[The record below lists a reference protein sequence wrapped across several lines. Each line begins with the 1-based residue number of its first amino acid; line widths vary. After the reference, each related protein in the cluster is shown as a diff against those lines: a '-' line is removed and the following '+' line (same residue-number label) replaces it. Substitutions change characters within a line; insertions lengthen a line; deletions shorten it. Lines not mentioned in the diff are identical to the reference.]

1 MTGFNL
7 SEWALRHRSF
17 TWYLI
22 LSLTLAGGLAYLR
35 LGREEDPAFTIK
47 TMVVQTNWPGATI
60 EDTMKLVTDPIE
72 KKLEEIPYLDYV
84 KSYTKP
90 GISVV
95 YVNLKDYTPASAV
108 SDLWYQVRKKIA
120 DMKAT
125 LPQGIQGPAFNDEFG
140 DTFGTVYAFTADG
153 FSYRELKDYAEFAR
167 AELMRVPD
175 VGKIQFVGIQNE
187 KIYLDFSTR
196 QLAAMGIDRGQVI
209 ADLQAQNAVSPAGV
223 VQSGDEKVTVRV
235 SGAFTSED
243 SLRAISLR
251 ANDRF
256 YRLTDIAEVRR
267 GYADPPTAIFRHNGE
282 PAIGLI
288 ISMAA
293 GGNVLAFGEG
303 IHERMRQVE
312 ANLPVGIGV
321 HLVANQSVV
330 VEDSVAGF
338 IKALEEAVIIVLAV
352 SFVSLGLRAG
362 LVVATSI
369 PLVLAMTF
377 IGMEFF
383 DIALQRISLGAL
395 IIALGLL
402 VDDAM
407 ITVEMMITKLE
418 EGFSLDKAAT
428 FAYTSTAFPMLTG
441 TLVTVA
447 GFIPI
452 GFAQGGAAEYCF
464 TLFAVVAM
472 ALLFSWIVAV
482 LFAPLIGVYVLR
494 PPRGGG
500 HGHGAAHE
508 PGRLMR
514 MFRGSLRMAM
524 RARYLVIGL
533 TLAIFALSV
542 FGLRFVQQQ
551 FFPASDRPELL
562 VNLTLPQT
570 ASIKATRDTA
580 DRLEK
585 VLAADPDIDHW
596 SFYIGQGAIRFYLPL
611 DVQLTND
618 YFAQA
623 VVVTKGYKVR
633 EAVRARLEQVLNEG
647 FSDLNTRVS
656 PLEMGPPVGWPLQ
669 YRVSGPDVGEVRAL
683 ANRVAD
689 TIGGN
694 PYTRLIN
701 YDWNEPSKVV
711 RVEVDQDKARL
722 LGITSKTLEQALN
735 ATVSGLAFT
744 QLRDDIYLIDV
755 VAQASHAER
764 SSTETLRNLQI
775 AIPGGRTVPLRD
787 IATLRYELEQPVVWR
802 RARQPTITVQADLVP
817 PLQAATVVQQLAPA
831 MEEMR
836 RSLPPGYSIEVGGT
850 VENSAKGMTSITAV
864 FPIMVFV
871 MLTVLMIQLQ
881 GFSKLFLVISVA
893 PLGLIGVVAAL
904 LPTGTPLGFVAI
916 LGVVALI
923 GMIVRNSVIMIAQI
937 DEHLAMGEHP
947 WDAVINAT
955 MHRVRPILLTAA
967 AASLGMIPIAP
978 EVFWGPMAY
987 AIIGGLIVATLL
999 TLLFLPA
1006 LYVAWFRIQ
1015 EPVPETAETVRSRP
1029 EGASRPDDR
1038 APRSGATGGGVPSG
1052 V

>member
-1 MTGFNL
+1 MKGFNL
-7 SEWALRHRSF
+7 SEWALQHRSF
-17 TWYLI
+17 VWYLI
-22 LSLTLAGGLAYLR
+22 FALTLAGGLAYVD
-35 LGREEDPAFTIK
+35 LGREEDPTFAIK

-60 EDTMKLVTDPIE
+60 DDTMNLVTDPIE
-72 KKLEEIPYLDYV
+72 KKLEEVPYLDYV

-90 GISVV
+90 GVSVV
-95 YVNLKDYTPASAV
+95 YVNLKDYTPAAAIP
-108 SDLWYQVRKKIA
+108 DLWYQVRKKIA
-120 DMKAT
+120 DMARS
-125 LPQGIQGPAFNDEFG
+125 LPQGVVGPAFNDEFG

-153 FSYRELKDYAEFAR
+153 FSYRELKDFAEIAR

-187 KIYLDFSTR
+187 KVYLDFSTR
-196 QLAAMGIDRGQVI
+196 KLAAMGIDREQVI
-209 ADLQAQNAVSPAGV
+209 AELQAQNAVAPAGV
-223 VQSGDEKVTVRV
+223 VQAGDEKVTIRV

-243 SLRAISLR
+243 SLKAISLR

-256 YRLTDIAEVRR
+256 YRLADLADVRR
-267 GYADPPTAIFRHNGE
+267 GYADPPSPLFRFNGQ

-288 ISMAA
+288 VSMAG
-293 GGNVLAFGEG
+293 GGNMLEFGEG
-303 IHERMRQVE
+303 LRERMRRVE

-330 VEDSVAGF
+330 VEESVAGF
-338 IKALEEAVIIVLAV
+338 MKALEEAVVIVLAV

-377 IGMEFF
+377 IGMQFY

-418 EGFSLDKAAT
+418 EGFSLEKAAT

-441 TLVTVA
+441 TLITVA

-452 GFAQGGAAEYCF
+452 GFARGGAAEYCF
-464 TLFAVVAM
+464 SLFAVIAM

-482 LFAPLIGVYVLR
+482 LFAPLIGVNVLKAK
-494 PPRGGG
+494 PGKEP
-500 HGHGAAHE
+500 HGHE

-514 MFRGSLRMAM
+514 LFRGTLRAAM
-524 RARYLVIGL
+524 RARWLVIVT
-533 TLAIFALSV
+533 TLALFAASV

-570 ASIKATRDTA
+570 ASIKATEA
-580 DRLEK
+580 AVNRLET
-585 VLAADPDIDHW
+585 VLANDPEVEHW

-611 DVQLTND
+611 DVQLAND

-623 VVVTKGYKVR
+623 VVVTRSYAAR
-633 EAVRARLEQVLNEG
+633 DQVRARLEKVLNED
-647 FSDLNTRVS
+647 FSDLSARVS
-656 PLEMGPPVGWPLQ
+656 PLEMGPPVGWPIQ
-669 YRVSGPDVGEVRAL
+669 YRVSGPDVGVVRQTAFRL
-683 ANRVAD
+683 ADV
-689 TIGGN
+689 IGTN
-694 PYTRLIN
+694 PYTLLIN
-701 YDWNEPSKVV
+701 YDWNEPSKTV
-711 RVEVDQDKARL
+711 RVDVDQDKARL
-722 LGITSKTLEQALN
+722 LGISSKSLTEALN
-735 ATVSGLAFT
+735 ATVTGTAFT
-744 QLRDDIYLIDV
+744 QVRDGIYLIDV
-755 VAQASHAER
+755 VAQATSAER
-764 SSTETLRNLQI
+764 SSIETLRNLQV
-775 AIPGGRTVPLRD
+775 AIPDGRTVPLREV
-787 IATLRYELEQPVVWR
+787 ATLRYDLEQPVVWR
-802 RARQPTITVQADLVP
+802 RARLPTITVQADLVP

-831 MEEMR
+831 VEELR
-836 RSLPPGYSIEVGGT
+836 RSLPPGYGIEIGGT
-850 VENSAKGMTSITAV
+850 VENSAKGMTSIVAV

-871 MLTVLMIQLQ
+871 MLTVLMVQLQ
-881 GFSKLFLVISVA
+881 SFQKLFLVVSVA

-923 GMIVRNSVIMIAQI
+923 GMIVRNSVILIAQI
-937 DEHLAMGEHP
+937 DEHLAAGEHP

-967 AASLGMIPIAP
+967 AASLGMIPIAS

-987 AIIGGLIVATLL
+987 AIIGGLIVATVL
-999 TLLFLPA
+999 TLVFLPA
-1006 LYVAWFRIQ
+1006 LYVVWFRIE
-1015 EPVPETAETVRSRP
+1015 EPAGSAARSRP
-1029 EGASRPDDR
+1029 EGGARQHGP
-1038 APRSGATGGGVPSG
+1038 APSTGATSGA
-1052 V
+1052 

>member
-17 TWYLI
+17 VWYLI
-22 LSLTLAGGLAYLR
+22 ISLTLAGGMAYMR

-47 TMVVQTNWPGATI
+47 TMVVQANWPGATI

-95 YVNLKDYTPASAV
+95 YVNLKDYTPAEAV
-108 SDLWYQVRKKIA
+108 PDLWYQVRKKIA
-120 DMKAT
+120 DMKST
-125 LPQGIQGPAFNDEFG
+125 LPQGVQGPAFNDEFG
-140 DTFGTVYAFTADG
+140 DTFGTVFAFTADG
-153 FSYRELKDYAEFAR
+153 FSYRELKDYAETAR
-167 AELMRVPD
+167 ADLMRVPD
-175 VGKIQFVGIQNE
+175 VGKIQFVGVQNE
-187 KIYLDFSTR
+187 RIYLDFSTR
-196 QLAAMGIDRGQVI
+196 KLAAMGIDREDVI
-209 ADLQAQNAVSPAGV
+209 AELQAQNAVAPAGV
-223 VQSGDEKVTVRV
+223 VQAGDEKISVRV

-251 ANDRF
+251 ANDKF
-256 YRLTDIAEVRR
+256 YRLADLADIRR
-267 GYADPPTAIFRHNGE
+267 GYADPPSPLFRYNGE
-282 PAIGLI
+282 PAIGMI

-293 GGNVLAFGEG
+293 GGNVLTFGEG
-303 IHERMRQVE
+303 IRERMRQVE

-330 VEDSVAGF
+330 VEESVAGF
-338 IKALEEAVIIVLAV
+338 TKALKEAVVIVLVV
-352 SFVSLGLRAG
+352 SFISLGLRAG

-369 PLVLAMTF
+369 PLVLGMTF
-377 IGMEFF
+377 IGMEFY
-383 DIALQRISLGAL
+383 DITLQRISLGAL

-441 TLVTVA
+441 TLITVA

-482 LFAPLIGVYVLR
+482 LFAPLIGVNVL
-494 PPRGGG
+494 PKTMKAK
-500 HGHGAAHE
+500 HGSE

-514 MFRGSLRMAM
+514 MFRGSLRLAM
-524 RARYLVIGL
+524 RARYLVIVA
-533 TLAIFALSV
+533 TLLLFGLSV

-570 ASIKATRDTA
+570 ASIRATEEVV
-580 DRLEK
+580 DRFEK
-585 VLAADPDIDHW
+585 VLAADPDVERW
-596 SFYIGQGAIRFYLPL
+596 SFYVGQGAVRFYLPL
-611 DVQLTND
+611 DVQLAND

-633 EAVRARLEQVLNEG
+633 EAVRARLEKVLNEN

-656 PLEMGPPVGWPLQ
+656 PLEMGPPVGWPIQ
-669 YRVSGPDVGEVRAL
+669 YRVSGPDVGEVRAI
-683 ANRVAD
+683 AARMAD
-689 TIGGN
+689 TIGTN
-694 PYTRLIN
+694 PYTLLVN

-711 RVEVDQDKARL
+711 RVDVDQDKARL
-722 LGITSKTLEQALN
+722 LGISSKSLNQALN
-735 ATVSGLAFT
+735 ATVSGAAFT
-744 QLRDDIYLIDV
+744 QVRDDIYLIDV
-755 VAQASHAER
+755 VAQATNAER
-764 SSTETLRNLQI
+764 SSIETLRNLQI
-775 AIPGGRTVPLRD
+775 AIPDGRTVPLGEV
-787 IATLRYELEQPVVWR
+787 ATMRYDLEQPVVWR
-802 RARQPTITVQADLVP
+802 RTRLPTITVQADLVP

-831 MEEMR
+831 VDDLR
-836 RSLPPGYSIEVGGT
+836 RSLPPGYTIEAGGT
-850 VENSAKGMTSITAV
+850 VENSAKGMASITAV
-864 FPIMVFV
+864 FPIMIFV
-871 MLTVLMIQLQ
+871 MLTILMVQLQ
-881 GFSKLFLVISVA
+881 SFQKLFLVISVA

-937 DEHLAMGEHP
+937 DEHLEAGEHP

-1006 LYVAWFRIQ
+1006 LYVAWFRIR
-1015 EPVPETAETVRSRP
+1015 EPAAE
-1029 EGASRPDDR
+1029 ER
-1038 APRSGATGGGVPSG
+1038 AKPRYDEAAHPPGPAPTKGVTSG

>member
-17 TWYLI
+17 VWYLI
-22 LSLTLAGGLAYLR
+22 ISLTLAGGMAYVR

-47 TMVVQTNWPGATI
+47 TMVVQANWPGATI

-90 GISVV
+90 GVSVV
-95 YVNLKDYTPASAV
+95 YVNLKDYTPAEAV
-108 SDLWYQVRKKIA
+108 PDLWYQTRKKIA

-125 LPQGIQGPAFNDEFG
+125 LPQGVQGPAFNDEFG

-153 FSYRELKDYAEFAR
+153 FSYRELKDYAETAR

-175 VGKIQFVGIQNE
+175 VGKIQLVGVQNE

-196 QLAAMGIDRGQVI
+196 KLAAMGIDREQVI
-209 ADLQAQNAVSPAGV
+209 AELQAQNAVAPAGV
-223 VQSGDEKVTVRV
+223 VQAGDEKVSVRV

-251 ANDRF
+251 ADGKF
-256 YRLTDIAEVRR
+256 YRLADLADIRR
-267 GYADPPTAIFRHNGE
+267 GYADPPSPLFRYNGE
-282 PAIGLI
+282 PAIGMI

-293 GGNVLAFGEG
+293 GGNVLKFGEG

-312 ANLPVGIGV
+312 ANLPLGIGV

-330 VEDSVAGF
+330 VEESVAGF
-338 IKALEEAVIIVLAV
+338 TKALKEAVVIVLVV

-369 PLVLAMTF
+369 PLVLGMTF
-377 IGMEFF
+377 IGMEFYG
-383 DIALQRISLGAL
+383 ITLQRISLGAL

-441 TLVTVA
+441 TLITVA

-482 LFAPLIGVYVLR
+482 LFAPLIGVNVL
-494 PPRGGG
+494 PKTMKSKHGG
-500 HGHGAAHE
+500 E

-514 MFRGSLRMAM
+514 TFRGILRFSM
-524 RARYLVIGL
+524 RARYLVILG
-533 TLAIFALSV
+533 TLLLFGLSV

-570 ASIKATRDTA
+570 ASIKATEEVV
-580 DRLEK
+580 DRFEK
-585 VLAADPDIDHW
+585 VLAADPDVAHW
-596 SFYIGQGAIRFYLPL
+596 SFYVGQGAVRFYLPL
-611 DVQLTND
+611 DVQLAND

-633 EAVRARLEQVLNEG
+633 EAVRARLEKVLNED

-656 PLEMGPPVGWPLQ
+656 PLEMGPPVGWPIQ
-669 YRVSGPDVGEVRAL
+669 YRVSGPDVDEVRSIA
-683 ANRVAD
+683 ARMAD
-689 TIGGN
+689 TIGTN
-694 PYTRLIN
+694 PYTLLVN

-711 RVEVDQDKARL
+711 RVDVDQDKARL
-722 LGITSKTLEQALN
+722 LGISSKSLNQALN
-735 ATVSGLAFT
+735 ATVSGAAFT

-755 VAQASHAER
+755 VAQATNAER
-764 SSTETLRNLQI
+764 SSIETLRNLQI
-775 AIPGGRTVPLRD
+775 AIPDGRTVPLGEV
-787 IATLRYELEQPVVWR
+787 AALRYDLEQPVVWR
-802 RARQPTITVQADLVP
+802 RSRLPTITVQADLVP

-831 MEEMR
+831 VDGLR
-836 RSLPPGYSIEVGGT
+836 RSLPPGYTIEAGGT
-850 VENSAKGMTSITAV
+850 VENSAKGMASITAV

-871 MLTVLMIQLQ
+871 MLTILMIQLQ
-881 GFSKLFLVISVA
+881 SFQKLFLVISVA

-937 DEHLAMGEHP
+937 DEHLEAGEHP

-987 AIIGGLIVATLL
+987 AIIGGLIVATML
-999 TLLFLPA
+999 TLIFLPA
-1006 LYVAWFRIQ
+1006 LYVAWFRIK
-1015 EPVPETAETVRSRP
+1015 EPAAEERATPRRDTAAHPPGPPPTT
-1029 EGASRPDDR
+1029 
-1038 APRSGATGGGVPSG
+1038 APTKGPTTGVTSGA
-1052 V
+1052 

>member
-17 TWYLI
+17 VWYLI
-22 LSLTLAGGLAYLR
+22 ISLTLAGGMAYMR

-47 TMVVQTNWPGATI
+47 TMVVQANWPGATI

-95 YVNLKDYTPASAV
+95 YVNLKDYTPAEAV
-108 SDLWYQVRKKIA
+108 PDLWYQVRKKIA
-120 DMKAT
+120 DMKST
-125 LPQGIQGPAFNDEFG
+125 LPQGVQGPAFNDEFG
-140 DTFGTVYAFTADG
+140 DTFGTVFAFTADG
-153 FSYRELKDYAEFAR
+153 FSYRELKDYAETAR
-167 AELMRVPD
+167 ADLMRVPD
-175 VGKIQFVGIQNE
+175 VGKIQFVGVQNE
-187 KIYLDFSTR
+187 RIYLDFSTR
-196 QLAAMGIDRGQVI
+196 KLAAMGIDREQVI
-209 ADLQAQNAVSPAGV
+209 AELQAQNAVAPAGV
-223 VQSGDEKVTVRV
+223 VQAGDEKISVRV

-251 ANDRF
+251 ANDKF
-256 YRLTDIAEVRR
+256 YRLADLADIRR
-267 GYADPPTAIFRHNGE
+267 GYADPPSPLFRYNGQ
-282 PAIGLI
+282 PAIGMI

-293 GGNVLAFGEG
+293 GGNVLTFGEG
-303 IHERMRQVE
+303 IRERMRQVE

-330 VEDSVAGF
+330 VEESVAGF
-338 IKALEEAVIIVLAV
+338 TKALKEAVVIVLVV
-352 SFVSLGLRAG
+352 SFISLGLRAG

-369 PLVLAMTF
+369 PLVLGMTF
-377 IGMEFF
+377 IGMEFYG
-383 DIALQRISLGAL
+383 ITLQRISLGAL

-441 TLVTVA
+441 TLITVA

-482 LFAPLIGVYVLR
+482 LFAPLIGVNVL
-494 PPRGGG
+494 PKTMKAK
-500 HGHGAAHE
+500 HGSE

-514 MFRGSLRMAM
+514 MFRGSLRLAM
-524 RARYLVIGL
+524 RARYVVIVA
-533 TLAIFALSV
+533 TLLLFGLSV

-570 ASIKATRDTA
+570 ASIRSTEEVV
-580 DRLEK
+580 DRFEK
-585 VLAADPDIDHW
+585 VLAADPDVDRW
-596 SFYIGQGAIRFYLPL
+596 SFYVGQGAVRFYLPL
-611 DVQLTND
+611 DVQLAND

-633 EAVRARLEQVLNEG
+633 EAVRARLEKVLNEN

-656 PLEMGPPVGWPLQ
+656 PLEMGPPVGWPIQ
-669 YRVSGPDVGEVRAL
+669 YRVSGPDVGEVRAI
-683 ANRVAD
+683 AARMAD
-689 TIGGN
+689 TIGTN
-694 PYTRLIN
+694 PYTLLIN

-711 RVEVDQDKARL
+711 RVDVDQDKARL
-722 LGITSKTLEQALN
+722 LGISSKSLNQALN
-735 ATVSGLAFT
+735 ATVSGAAFT
-744 QLRDDIYLIDV
+744 QVRDDIYLIDV
-755 VAQASHAER
+755 VAQATNAER
-764 SSTETLRNLQI
+764 SSIETLRNLQI
-775 AIPGGRTVPLRD
+775 AIPDGRTVPLGEV
-787 IATLRYELEQPVVWR
+787 ATMRYDLEQPVVWR
-802 RARQPTITVQADLVP
+802 RTRLPTITVQADLVP

-831 MEEMR
+831 VDELR
-836 RSLPPGYSIEVGGT
+836 RSLPPGYTVEAGGT
-850 VENSAKGMTSITAV
+850 VENSAKGMASITAV
-864 FPIMVFV
+864 FPIMIFV
-871 MLTVLMIQLQ
+871 MLTILMIQLQ
-881 GFSKLFLVISVA
+881 SFQKLFLVISVA

-937 DEHLAMGEHP
+937 DEHLEAGEHP

-1006 LYVAWFRIQ
+1006 LYVAWFRIR
-1015 EPVPETAETVRSRP
+1015 EPAAE
-1029 EGASRPDDR
+1029 ER
-1038 APRSGATGGGVPSG
+1038 AKPRYDEAMHPPGPAPTKGVTSG

>member
-17 TWYLI
+17 VWYLI
-22 LSLTLAGGLAYLR
+22 LSLTLAGGLAYVR

-60 EDTMKLVTDPIE
+60 EDTMNLVTDPVE

-90 GISVV
+90 GVSVV
-95 YVNLKDYTPASAV
+95 YVNLKDYTPAEAV
-108 SDLWYQVRKKIA
+108 PDLWYQVRKKIA
-120 DMKAT
+120 DMKHL
-125 LPQGIQGPAFNDEFG
+125 LPQGVQGPAFNDEFG

-153 FSYRELKDYAEFAR
+153 FSYRELKDFAETAR

-175 VGKIQFVGIQNE
+175 VGKVQFVGIQDE

-196 QLAAMGIDRGQVI
+196 QLAAMGIDREQVV
-209 ADLQAQNAVSPAGV
+209 ADLQAQNAVAPAGV
-223 VQSGDEKVTVRV
+223 VQAGDEKVSVRV
-235 SGAFTSED
+235 SGAFASED

-251 ANDRF
+251 ADGRF
-256 YRLTDIAEVRR
+256 YRLADVAQVRR
-267 GYADPPTAIFRHNGE
+267 GYADPPSPIFRYNGE
-282 PAIGLI
+282 PAIGMI

-312 ANLPVGIGV
+312 AELPVGIGV
-321 HLVANQSVV
+321 HLVADQAVV
-330 VEDSVAGF
+330 VEESVAGF
-338 IKALEEAVIIVLAV
+338 TKALKEAVIIVLAV

-377 IGMEFF
+377 IGMEFYG
-383 DIALQRISLGAL
+383 ITLQRISLGAL

-441 TLVTVA
+441 TLITVA

-482 LFAPLIGVYVLR
+482 LFAPLIGVNVLR
-494 PPRGGG
+494 PNPKAQ
-500 HGHGAAHE
+500 HGHG

-514 MFRGSLRMAM
+514 AFRGALRLAM
-524 RARYLVIGL
+524 RARYLVIAL
-533 TLAIFALSV
+533 TLGLFALSV
-542 FGLRFVQQQ
+542 FGMRYVQQQ

-570 ASIKATRDTA
+570 ASIKATRDVV
-580 DRLEK
+580 DRFEA
-585 VLAADPDIDHW
+585 VLAADPDVERW

-623 VVVTKGYKVR
+623 VVVTKGLKVR
-633 EAVRARLEQVLNEG
+633 DGVRERLERVLNEQ

-656 PLEMGPPVGWPLQ
+656 PLEMGPPVGWPIQ
-669 YRVSGPDVGEVRAL
+669 YRVSGPDVGEVRAI
-683 ANRVAD
+683 ANRMAD
-689 TIGGN
+689 TIGTN
-694 PYTRLIN
+694 PYTLLVN

-711 RVEVDQDKARL
+711 RVDVDQDKARL
-722 LGITSKTLEQALN
+722 LGISSKSLNQALN
-735 ATVSGLAFT
+735 ATVSGAAFT
-744 QLRDDIYLIDV
+744 QVRDGIYLIDV
-755 VAQASHAER
+755 VAQAANAER
-764 SSTETLRNLQI
+764 SSIETLRNLQI
-775 AIPGGRTVPLRD
+775 AIPEGRTVPLREV
-787 IATLRYELEQPVVWR
+787 ATLHYALEQPVIWR
-802 RARQPTITVQADLVP
+802 RSRLPTITVQADLVP
-817 PLQAATVVQQLAPA
+817 PLQAATVVQQLEPA
-831 MEEMR
+831 VDQLR
-836 RSLPPGYSIEVGGT
+836 RSLPPGYTVEVGGT
-850 VENSAKGMTSITAV
+850 VENSAKGMASITAV

-881 GFSKLFLVISVA
+881 SFQKLFLVISVA

-987 AIIGGLIVATLL
+987 AIIGGLIVATAL

-1006 LYVAWFRIQ
+1006 LYVAWFRIR
-1015 EPVPETAETVRSRP
+1015 EPVPEAADAARP
-1029 EGASRPDDR
+1029 PRHGE
-1038 APRSGATGGGVPSG
+1038 APRPPEPTPGKGVTSG

>member
-17 TWYLI
+17 VWYLI
-22 LSLTLAGGLAYLR
+22 ISLTLAGGMAYMR

-47 TMVVQTNWPGATI
+47 TMVVQANWPGATI

-95 YVNLKDYTPASAV
+95 YVNLKDYTPAEAV
-108 SDLWYQVRKKIA
+108 PDLWYQVRKKIA

-125 LPQGIQGPAFNDEFG
+125 LPQGVQGPAFNDEFG
-140 DTFGTVYAFTADG
+140 DTFGTVFAFTADG
-153 FSYRELKDYAEFAR
+153 FSYRELKDYAETAR
-167 AELMRVPD
+167 ADLMRVPD
-175 VGKIQFVGIQNE
+175 VGKIQFVGVQNE
-187 KIYLDFSTR
+187 RIYLDFSTR
-196 QLAAMGIDRGQVI
+196 KLAAMGIDREQVI
-209 ADLQAQNAVSPAGV
+209 AELQAQNAVAPAGV
-223 VQSGDEKVTVRV
+223 VQAGDEKISVRV

-251 ANDRF
+251 ANDKF
-256 YRLTDIAEVRR
+256 YRLADLADIRR
-267 GYADPPTAIFRHNGE
+267 GYADPPSPLFRYNGQ
-282 PAIGLI
+282 PAIGMI

-293 GGNVLAFGEG
+293 GGNVLTFGEG
-303 IHERMRQVE
+303 IRERMRQVE

-330 VEDSVAGF
+330 VEESVAGF
-338 IKALEEAVIIVLAV
+338 TKALKEAVVIVLVV
-352 SFVSLGLRAG
+352 SFISLGLRAG

-369 PLVLAMTF
+369 PLVLGMTF

-383 DIALQRISLGAL
+383 DITLQRISLGAL

-441 TLVTVA
+441 TLITVA

-482 LFAPLIGVYVLR
+482 LFAPLIGVNVL
-494 PPRGGG
+494 PKTMKSKHGG
-500 HGHGAAHE
+500 E

-514 MFRGSLRMAM
+514 MFRGSLRLAM
-524 RARYLVIGL
+524 RARYLVIVA
-533 TLAIFALSV
+533 TLLLFGLSV

-570 ASIKATRDTA
+570 ASIRATEEVV
-580 DRLEK
+580 DRFEK
-585 VLAADPDIDHW
+585 VLAADPDVERW
-596 SFYIGQGAIRFYLPL
+596 SFYVGQGAVRFYLPL
-611 DVQLTND
+611 DVQLAND

-633 EAVRARLEQVLNEG
+633 EDVRARLEKVLNEN

-656 PLEMGPPVGWPLQ
+656 PLEMGPPVGWPIQ
-669 YRVSGPDVGEVRAL
+669 YRVSGPDVGEVRAI
-683 ANRVAD
+683 AARMAD
-689 TIGGN
+689 TIGTN
-694 PYTRLIN
+694 PYTLLVN

-711 RVEVDQDKARL
+711 RVDVDQDKARL
-722 LGITSKTLEQALN
+722 LGISSKSLNQALN
-735 ATVSGLAFT
+735 ATVSGAAFT
-744 QLRDDIYLIDV
+744 QVRDDIYLIDV
-755 VAQASHAER
+755 VAQATNAER
-764 SSTETLRNLQI
+764 SSIETLRNLQI
-775 AIPGGRTVPLRD
+775 AIPDGRTVPLGEV
-787 IATLRYELEQPVVWR
+787 ATMRYDLEQPVVWR
-802 RARQPTITVQADLVP
+802 RTRLPTITVQADLVP

-831 MEEMR
+831 VDELR
-836 RSLPPGYSIEVGGT
+836 RSLPPGYTIEAGGT
-850 VENSAKGMTSITAV
+850 VENSAKGMASITAV
-864 FPIMVFV
+864 FPIMIFV
-871 MLTVLMIQLQ
+871 MLTILMIQLQ
-881 GFSKLFLVISVA
+881 SFQKLFLVISVA

-937 DEHLAMGEHP
+937 DEHLEAGEHP

-1006 LYVAWFRIQ
+1006 LYVAWFRIR
-1015 EPVPETAETVRSRP
+1015 EPAAE
-1029 EGASRPDDR
+1029 ER
-1038 APRSGATGGGVPSG
+1038 AKPRYDEAMHPPGPAPTKGVTSG

>member
-17 TWYLI
+17 VWYLI
-22 LSLTLAGGLAYLR
+22 ISLTVAGGMAYMR

-47 TMVVQTNWPGATI
+47 TMVVQANWPGATI

-95 YVNLKDYTPASAV
+95 YVNLKDYTPAEAV
-108 SDLWYQVRKKIA
+108 PDLWYQVRKKIA
-120 DMKAT
+120 DMKPT
-125 LPQGIQGPAFNDEFG
+125 LPQGVQGPAFNDEFG
-140 DTFGTVYAFTADG
+140 DTFGTVFAFTADG
-153 FSYRELKDYAEFAR
+153 FSYRELKDYAETAR
-167 AELMRVPD
+167 ADLMRVPD
-175 VGKIQFVGIQNE
+175 VGKIQFVGVQNE
-187 KIYLDFSTR
+187 RIYLDFSTR
-196 QLAAMGIDRGQVI
+196 KLAAMGIDREEVI
-209 ADLQAQNAVSPAGV
+209 AELQAQNAVAPAGV
-223 VQSGDEKVTVRV
+223 VQAGDEKISVRV

-251 ANDRF
+251 ANDKF
-256 YRLTDIAEVRR
+256 YRLADLADIRR
-267 GYADPPTAIFRHNGE
+267 GYADPPSPLFRYNGE
-282 PAIGLI
+282 PSIGMI

-293 GGNVLAFGEG
+293 GGNVLTFGEG
-303 IHERMRQVE
+303 IRERMRQVE

-330 VEDSVAGF
+330 VEESVAGF
-338 IKALEEAVIIVLAV
+338 TKALKEAVVIVLVV
-352 SFVSLGLRAG
+352 SFISLGLRAG

-369 PLVLAMTF
+369 PLVLGMTF

-383 DIALQRISLGAL
+383 DITLQRISLGAL

-441 TLVTVA
+441 TLITVA

-482 LFAPLIGVYVLR
+482 LFAPLIGVNVL
-494 PPRGGG
+494 PKTMKSK
-500 HGHGAAHE
+500 HGSE

-514 MFRGSLRMAM
+514 MFRGSLRLAM
-524 RARYLVIGL
+524 RARYVVIVA
-533 TLAIFALSV
+533 TLLLFGLSV

-570 ASIKATRDTA
+570 ASIRSTEEVV
-580 DRLEK
+580 DRFEK
-585 VLAADPDIDHW
+585 VLAADPDVERW
-596 SFYIGQGAIRFYLPL
+596 SFYIGQGAVRFYLPL
-611 DVQLTND
+611 DVQLAND

-633 EAVRARLEQVLNEG
+633 EAVRARLEKVLNED

-656 PLEMGPPVGWPLQ
+656 PLEMGPPVGWPIQ
-669 YRVSGPDVGEVRAL
+669 YRVSGPDVGEVRAI
-683 ANRVAD
+683 AARMAD
-689 TIGGN
+689 TIGTN
-694 PYTRLIN
+694 PYTLLVN

-711 RVEVDQDKARL
+711 RVDVDQDKARL
-722 LGITSKTLEQALN
+722 LGISSKSLNQALN
-735 ATVSGLAFT
+735 ATVSGAAFT
-744 QLRDDIYLIDV
+744 QVRDDIYLIDV
-755 VAQASHAER
+755 VAQATNAER
-764 SSTETLRNLQI
+764 SSIETLRNLQI
-775 AIPGGRTVPLRD
+775 AIPDGRTVPLGEV
-787 IATLRYELEQPVVWR
+787 ATMRYDLEQPVVWR
-802 RARQPTITVQADLVP
+802 RTRLPTITVQADLVP

-831 MEEMR
+831 VDELR
-836 RSLPPGYSIEVGGT
+836 RSLPPGYTVEAGGT
-850 VENSAKGMTSITAV
+850 VENSAKGMASITAV

-871 MLTVLMIQLQ
+871 MLTILMIQLQ
-881 GFSKLFLVISVA
+881 SFQKLFLVISVA

-937 DEHLAMGEHP
+937 DEHLEAGEHP

-1006 LYVAWFRIQ
+1006 LYVAWFRIR
-1015 EPVPETAETVRSRP
+1015 EPAAE
-1029 EGASRPDDR
+1029 ER
-1038 APRSGATGGGVPSG
+1038 AKPRYDEAMHPPGPAPTKGVTSG

>member
-1 MTGFNL
+1 MTSFNL

-22 LSLTLAGGLAYLR
+22 LSLTVAGAFAYMR

-60 EDTMKLVTDPIE
+60 EDTMNLVTDPIE

-95 YVNLKDYTPASAV
+95 YVNLKDYTPAAEV
-108 SDLWYQVRKKIA
+108 PDLWYQTRKKIA
-120 DMKAT
+120 DMKST
-125 LPQGIQGPAFNDEFG
+125 LPAGVQGPAFNDEFG

-153 FSYRELKDYAEFAR
+153 FSYRELKDYAETAR
-167 AELMRVPD
+167 AELMRVPN
-175 VGKIQFVGIQNE
+175 VGKVQFVGIQNE
-187 KIYLDFSTR
+187 RIYLDFSTR
-196 QLAAMGIDRGQVI
+196 QLAAMGIDREQVI
-209 ADLQAQNAVSPAGV
+209 ADLQAQNAVAPAGV
-223 VQSGDEKVTVRV
+223 VQAGDEKITVRV

-251 ANDRF
+251 ANGKF
-256 YRLTDIAEVRR
+256 YRLADVAQVRR
-267 GYADPPTAIFRHNGE
+267 GYADPPTPLFRYNGQ

-293 GGNVLAFGEG
+293 GGNMLAFGEG
-303 IHERMRQVE
+303 IHEKMRQVE
-312 ANLPVGIGV
+312 ANLPVGINV

-330 VEDSVAGF
+330 VEESIAGF
-338 IKALEEAVIIVLAV
+338 TKALKEAVIIVMAV

-362 LVVATSI
+362 MVVATSI

-377 IGMEFF
+377 IGMAYFGIE
-383 DIALQRISLGAL
+383 LQRISLGAL

-464 TLFAVVAM
+464 SLFAVVAM

-482 LFAPLIGVYVLR
+482 LFAPLIGVNVLR
-494 PPRGGG
+494 PPKTVKQG
-500 HGHGAAHE
+500 HGAHE

-514 MFRGSLRMAM
+514 LFRAALRTAM
-524 RARYLVIGL
+524 RARYLVIAGTVAL
-533 TLAIFALSV
+533 FALSV
-542 FGLRFVQQQ
+542 FGLKFVQQQ

-570 ASIKATRDTA
+570 ASINATRETV

-585 VLAADPDIDHW
+585 VLAADPDVAHW
-596 SFYIGQGAIRFYLPL
+596 SFYVGQGAIRFYLPL
-611 DVQLTND
+611 DVQLAND

-633 EAVRARLEQVLNEG
+633 DAVRARLERVLNED

-656 PLEMGPPVGWPLQ
+656 PLEMGPPVGWPIQ
-669 YRVSGPDVGEVRAL
+669 YRVSGPDVGEVRAI
-683 ANRVAD
+683 AARMAD
-689 TIGGN
+689 TIGTN
-694 PYTRLIN
+694 PYTLLVN

-711 RVEVDQDKARL
+711 RVDVDQDKARL
-722 LGITSKTLEQALN
+722 LGISSKSLNEALN
-735 ATVSGLAFT
+735 ATVSGAAFT
-744 QLRDDIYLIDV
+744 QVRDDIYLIDV
-755 VAQASHAER
+755 VAQATNAER
-764 SSTETLRNLQI
+764 SSIETLRNLQV
-775 AIPGGRTVPLRD
+775 AIPEGRTVPLKEV
-787 IATLRYELEQPVVWR
+787 ATLRYDLEQPVVWR
-802 RARQPTITVQADLVP
+802 RSRNPTITVQADLVP
-817 PLQAATVVQQLAPA
+817 PLQAATVVNQLAPA
-831 MEEMR
+831 VAELQ
-836 RSLPPGYSIEVGGT
+836 RSLPPGYLIEAGGT
-850 VENSAKGMTSITAV
+850 VENSAKGMASITAV

-881 GFSKLFLVISVA
+881 SFQKLFLVISVA

-987 AIIGGLIVATLL
+987 AIIGGLIVATVL

-1006 LYVAWFRIQ
+1006 LYVAWFRIK
-1015 EPVPETAETVRSRP
+1015 EPVPERREPA
-1029 EGASRPDDR
+1029 ASPRPDEPARPHDQT
-1038 APRSGATGGGVPSG
+1038 PPKGLPSGA
-1052 V
+1052 

>member
-17 TWYLI
+17 VWYLI
-22 LSLTLAGGLAYLR
+22 ISLTLAGGMAYMR

-47 TMVVQTNWPGATI
+47 TMVVQANWPGATI

-95 YVNLKDYTPASAV
+95 YVNLKDYTPAEAV
-108 SDLWYQVRKKIA
+108 PDLWYQVRKKIA
-120 DMKAT
+120 DMKST
-125 LPQGIQGPAFNDEFG
+125 LPQGVQGPAFNDEFG
-140 DTFGTVYAFTADG
+140 DTFGTVFAFTADG
-153 FSYRELKDYAEFAR
+153 FSYRELKDYAETAR
-167 AELMRVPD
+167 ADLMRVPD
-175 VGKIQFVGIQNE
+175 VGKIQFVGVQNE
-187 KIYLDFSTR
+187 RIYLDFSTR
-196 QLAAMGIDRGQVI
+196 KLAAMGIDREQVI
-209 ADLQAQNAVSPAGV
+209 AELQAQNAVAPAGV
-223 VQSGDEKVTVRV
+223 VQAGDEKISVRV

-251 ANDRF
+251 ANDKF
-256 YRLTDIAEVRR
+256 YRLADLTDIRR
-267 GYADPPTAIFRHNGE
+267 GYADPPSPLFRYNGQ
-282 PAIGLI
+282 PAIGMI

-293 GGNVLAFGEG
+293 GGNVLTFGEG
-303 IHERMRQVE
+303 IRERMRQVE

-330 VEDSVAGF
+330 VEESVAGF
-338 IKALEEAVIIVLAV
+338 TKALKEAVVIVLVV
-352 SFVSLGLRAG
+352 SFISLGLRAG

-369 PLVLAMTF
+369 PLVLGMTF
-377 IGMEFF
+377 IGMEFYG
-383 DIALQRISLGAL
+383 ITLQRISLGAL

-441 TLVTVA
+441 TLITVA

-482 LFAPLIGVYVLR
+482 LFAPLIGVNVL
-494 PPRGGG
+494 PKTMKAK
-500 HGHGAAHE
+500 HGSE

-524 RARYLVIGL
+524 RARYVVIVA
-533 TLAIFALSV
+533 TLLLFGLSV

-570 ASIKATRDTA
+570 ASIRSTEEVV
-580 DRLEK
+580 DRFEK
-585 VLAADPDIDHW
+585 VLAADPDVDRW
-596 SFYIGQGAIRFYLPL
+596 SFYVGQGAVRFYLPL
-611 DVQLTND
+611 DVQLAND

-633 EAVRARLEQVLNEG
+633 EAVRARLEKVLNEN

-656 PLEMGPPVGWPLQ
+656 PLEMGPPVGWPIQ
-669 YRVSGPDVGEVRAL
+669 YRVSGPDVGEVRAI
-683 ANRVAD
+683 AARMAD
-689 TIGGN
+689 TIGTN
-694 PYTRLIN
+694 PYTLLVN

-711 RVEVDQDKARL
+711 RVDVDQDKARL
-722 LGITSKTLEQALN
+722 LGISSKSLNQALN
-735 ATVSGLAFT
+735 ATVSGAAFT
-744 QLRDDIYLIDV
+744 QVRDDIYLIDV
-755 VAQASHAER
+755 VAQATNAER
-764 SSTETLRNLQI
+764 SSIETLRNLQI
-775 AIPGGRTVPLRD
+775 AIPDGRTVPLGEV
-787 IATLRYELEQPVVWR
+787 ATMRYDLEQPVVWR
-802 RARQPTITVQADLVP
+802 RTRLPTITVQADLVP

-831 MEEMR
+831 VDELR
-836 RSLPPGYSIEVGGT
+836 RSLPPGYTVEAGGT
-850 VENSAKGMTSITAV
+850 VENSAKGMASITAV
-864 FPIMVFV
+864 FPIMIFV
-871 MLTVLMIQLQ
+871 MLTILMIQLQ
-881 GFSKLFLVISVA
+881 SFQKLFLVISVA

-937 DEHLAMGEHP
+937 DEHLEAGEHP

-1006 LYVAWFRIQ
+1006 LYVAWFRIR
-1015 EPVPETAETVRSRP
+1015 EPAAE
-1029 EGASRPDDR
+1029 ER
-1038 APRSGATGGGVPSG
+1038 AKPRYDEAMHPPGPAPTKGVTSG

>member
-17 TWYLI
+17 VWYLI
-22 LSLTLAGGLAYLR
+22 ISLTLAGGMAYMR

-47 TMVVQTNWPGATI
+47 TMVVQANWPGATI

-95 YVNLKDYTPASAV
+95 YVNLKDYTPAEAV
-108 SDLWYQVRKKIA
+108 PDLWYQVRKKIA
-120 DMKAT
+120 DMKST
-125 LPQGIQGPAFNDEFG
+125 LPQGVQGPAFNDEFG
-140 DTFGTVYAFTADG
+140 DTFGTVFAFTADG
-153 FSYRELKDYAEFAR
+153 FSYRELKDYAETAR
-167 AELMRVPD
+167 ADLMRVPD
-175 VGKIQFVGIQNE
+175 VGKIQFVGVQNE
-187 KIYLDFSTR
+187 RIYLDFSTR
-196 QLAAMGIDRGQVI
+196 KLAAMGIDREEVI
-209 ADLQAQNAVSPAGV
+209 AELQAQNAVAPAGV
-223 VQSGDEKVTVRV
+223 VQAGDEKISVRV

-251 ANDRF
+251 ANDKF
-256 YRLTDIAEVRR
+256 YRLADLADIRR
-267 GYADPPTAIFRHNGE
+267 GYADPPSPLFRYNGQ
-282 PAIGLI
+282 PAIGMI
-288 ISMAA
+288 ISMAT
-293 GGNVLAFGEG
+293 GGNVLTFGEG
-303 IHERMRQVE
+303 IRERMRQVE

-330 VEDSVAGF
+330 VEESVAGF
-338 IKALEEAVIIVLAV
+338 TKALKEAVVIVLVV
-352 SFVSLGLRAG
+352 SFISLGLRAG

-369 PLVLAMTF
+369 PLVLGMTF
-377 IGMEFF
+377 IGMEFY
-383 DIALQRISLGAL
+383 DITLQRISLGAL

-441 TLVTVA
+441 TLITVA

-482 LFAPLIGVYVLR
+482 LFAPLIGVNVL
-494 PPRGGG
+494 PKTMKAK
-500 HGHGAAHE
+500 HGSE

-514 MFRGSLRMAM
+514 MFRGSLRLAM
-524 RARYLVIGL
+524 RARYLVIVA
-533 TLAIFALSV
+533 TLLLFGLSV

-570 ASIKATRDTA
+570 ASIRATEEVV
-580 DRLEK
+580 DRFEK
-585 VLAADPDIDHW
+585 VLAADPDVERW
-596 SFYIGQGAIRFYLPL
+596 SFYVGQGAVRFYLPL
-611 DVQLTND
+611 DVQLAND

-633 EAVRARLEQVLNEG
+633 EAVRARLEKVLNEN

-656 PLEMGPPVGWPLQ
+656 PLEMGPPVGWPIQ
-669 YRVSGPDVGEVRAL
+669 YRVSGPDVGEVRAI
-683 ANRVAD
+683 AARMAD
-689 TIGGN
+689 TIGTN
-694 PYTRLIN
+694 PYTLLVN

-711 RVEVDQDKARL
+711 RVDVDQDKARL
-722 LGITSKTLEQALN
+722 LGISSKSLNQALN
-735 ATVSGLAFT
+735 ATVSGAAFT
-744 QLRDDIYLIDV
+744 QVRDDIYLIDV
-755 VAQASHAER
+755 VAQATNAER
-764 SSTETLRNLQI
+764 SSIETLRNLQI
-775 AIPGGRTVPLRD
+775 AIPDGRTVPLGEV
-787 IATLRYELEQPVVWR
+787 ATMRYDLEQPVVWR
-802 RARQPTITVQADLVP
+802 RTRLPTITVQADLVP

-831 MEEMR
+831 VDDLR
-836 RSLPPGYSIEVGGT
+836 RSLPPGYSIEAGGT
-850 VENSAKGMTSITAV
+850 VENSAKGMASITAV
-864 FPIMVFV
+864 FPIMIFV
-871 MLTVLMIQLQ
+871 MLTILMVQLQ
-881 GFSKLFLVISVA
+881 SFQKLFLVISVA

-937 DEHLAMGEHP
+937 DEHLEAGEHP

-1006 LYVAWFRIQ
+1006 LYVAWFRIR
-1015 EPVPETAETVRSRP
+1015 EPAAE
-1029 EGASRPDDR
+1029 ER
-1038 APRSGATGGGVPSG
+1038 AKPRYDEAAHPPGPAPTKGVTSG

>member
-1 MTGFNL
+1 MISKFNL

-22 LSLTLAGGLAYLR
+22 LSLTLAGALAYMR

-60 EDTMKLVTDPIE
+60 DDTMKLVTDPIE
-72 KKLEEIPYLDYV
+72 KKLEELPYLDYV

-95 YVNLKDYTPASAV
+95 YVNLKDYTPAGAV
-108 SDLWYQVRKKIA
+108 PDLWYQTRKKIA
-120 DMKAT
+120 DMKST
-125 LPQGIQGPAFNDEFG
+125 LPQGVQGPAFNDEFG

-153 FSYRELKDYAEFAR
+153 FSYRELKDYAEAAR
-167 AELMRVPD
+167 AELMRVPN
-175 VGKIQFVGIQNE
+175 VGKVQFVGIQNE

-196 QLAAMGIDRGQVI
+196 QLAAMGIDREQVI
-209 ADLQAQNAVSPAGV
+209 ADLQAQNAVAPAGV
-223 VQSGDEKVTVRV
+223 VQAGDEKITVRV

-251 ANDRF
+251 ANGRF
-256 YRLTDIAEVRR
+256 YRLADVAQVRR
-267 GYADPPTAIFRHNGE
+267 GYADPPTALFRYNGQ

-293 GGNVLAFGEG
+293 GGNMLTFGEG
-303 IHERMRQVE
+303 IHETMRRVE
-312 ANLPVGIGV
+312 ANLPVGINV

-330 VEDSVAGF
+330 VEESVAGF
-338 IKALEEAVIIVLAV
+338 TKALKEAVVIVMAV
-352 SFVSLGLRAG
+352 SFISLGLRAG
-362 LVVATSI
+362 VVVATSI

-377 IGMEFF
+377 IGMAYFGIE
-383 DIALQRISLGAL
+383 LQRISLGAL

-418 EGFSLDKAAT
+418 EGFSLDRAAT

-464 TLFAVVAM
+464 SLFAVVAM

-482 LFAPLIGVYVLR
+482 LFAPLIGVNVLR
-494 PPRGGG
+494 PPKVAKNA
-500 HGHGAAHE
+500 HGAHE

-514 MFRGSLRMAM
+514 MFRASLRAAM
-524 RARYLVIGL
+524 RARYLVIAG
-533 TLAIFALSV
+533 TLALFALSV
-542 FGLRFVQQQ
+542 FGMRFVQQQ

-570 ASIKATRDTA
+570 ASINATRETV
-580 DRLEK
+580 DRFEK
-585 VLAADPDIDHW
+585 VLAADPDVAHW
-596 SFYIGQGAIRFYLPL
+596 SFYVGQGAIRFYLPL
-611 DVQLTND
+611 DVQLAND

-633 EAVRARLEQVLNEG
+633 DAVRARLERVLNED
-647 FSDLNTRVS
+647 FSDLNSRVS
-656 PLEMGPPVGWPLQ
+656 PLEMGPPVGWPIQ
-669 YRVSGPDVGEVRAL
+669 YRVSGPDVGEVRAI
-683 ANRVAD
+683 AARMAD
-689 TIGGN
+689 TIGTN
-694 PYTRLIN
+694 PYTLLVN

-711 RVEVDQDKARL
+711 RVDVDQDKARM
-722 LGITSKTLEQALN
+722 LGISSKSLNEALN
-735 ATVSGLAFT
+735 ATVSGAAFT
-744 QLRDDIYLIDV
+744 QVRDDIYLIDV
-755 VAQASHAER
+755 VAQATNAER
-764 SSTETLRNLQI
+764 SSIETLRNLQV
-775 AIPGGRTVPLRD
+775 AIPEGRTVPLKEV
-787 IATLRYELEQPVVWR
+787 ATLRYDLEQPVVWR
-802 RARQPTITVQADLVP
+802 RSRNPTITVQADLVP
-817 PLQAATVVQQLAPA
+817 PLQAATVVDQLAPA
-831 MEEMR
+831 VAALQ
-836 RSLPPGYSIEVGGT
+836 RSLPPGYLIEAGGT
-850 VENSAKGMTSITAV
+850 VENSAKGMASITAV
-864 FPIMVFV
+864 FPIMIFV

-881 GFSKLFLVISVA
+881 SFQKLFLVISVA

-967 AASLGMIPIAP
+967 AASLGMVPIAP

-987 AIIGGLIVATLL
+987 AIIGGLIVATVL

-1006 LYVAWFRIQ
+1006 LYVAWFRIK
-1015 EPVPETAETVRSRP
+1015 EPVPERREPA
-1029 EGASRPDDR
+1029 ASPRPDEPTRPHDQT
-1038 APRSGATGGGVPSG
+1038 PPKGVTSGA
-1052 V
+1052 

>member
-17 TWYLI
+17 VWYLI
-22 LSLTLAGGLAYLR
+22 ISLTLAGGMSYMR

-47 TMVVQTNWPGATI
+47 TMVVQANWPGATI

-95 YVNLKDYTPASAV
+95 YVNLKDYTPAEAV
-108 SDLWYQVRKKIA
+108 PDLWYQVRKKIA

-125 LPQGIQGPAFNDEFG
+125 LPQGVQGPAFNDEFG
-140 DTFGTVYAFTADG
+140 DTFGTVFAFTADG
-153 FSYRELKDYAEFAR
+153 FSYRELKDYAETAR
-167 AELMRVPD
+167 ADLMRVPD
-175 VGKIQFVGIQNE
+175 VGKIQFVGVQNE
-187 KIYLDFSTR
+187 RIYLDFSTR
-196 QLAAMGIDRGQVI
+196 KLAAMGIDREQVI
-209 ADLQAQNAVSPAGV
+209 AELQAQNAVAPAGV
-223 VQSGDEKVTVRV
+223 VQAGDEKISVRV

-251 ANDRF
+251 ANDKF
-256 YRLTDIAEVRR
+256 YRLADLADIRR
-267 GYADPPTAIFRHNGE
+267 GYADPPSPLFRYNGQ
-282 PAIGLI
+282 PAIGMI

-293 GGNVLAFGEG
+293 GGNVLTFGEG
-303 IHERMRQVE
+303 IRERMRQVE

-330 VEDSVAGF
+330 VEESVAGF
-338 IKALEEAVIIVLAV
+338 TKALKEAVVIVLVV
-352 SFVSLGLRAG
+352 SFISLGLRAG

-369 PLVLAMTF
+369 PLVLGMTF
-377 IGMEFF
+377 IGMEFYG
-383 DIALQRISLGAL
+383 ITLQRISLGAL

-441 TLVTVA
+441 TLITVA

-482 LFAPLIGVYVLR
+482 LFAPLIGVNVL
-494 PPRGGG
+494 PKTMKAK
-500 HGHGAAHE
+500 HGSE

-514 MFRGSLRMAM
+514 MFRGSLRLAM
-524 RARYLVIGL
+524 RARYVVIVA
-533 TLAIFALSV
+533 TLLLFGLSV

-570 ASIKATRDTA
+570 ASIRSTEEVV
-580 DRLEK
+580 DRFEK
-585 VLAADPDIDHW
+585 VLAADPDVERW
-596 SFYIGQGAIRFYLPL
+596 SFYVGQGAVRFYLPL
-611 DVQLTND
+611 DVQLAND

-633 EAVRARLEQVLNEG
+633 EAVRARLEKVLNED

-656 PLEMGPPVGWPLQ
+656 PLEMGPPVGWPIQ
-669 YRVSGPDVGEVRAL
+669 YRVSGPDVGEVRAI
-683 ANRVAD
+683 AARMAD
-689 TIGGN
+689 TIGTN
-694 PYTRLIN
+694 PYTLLVN

-711 RVEVDQDKARL
+711 RVDVDQDKARL
-722 LGITSKTLEQALN
+722 LGISSKSLNQALN
-735 ATVSGLAFT
+735 ATVSGAAFT
-744 QLRDDIYLIDV
+744 QVRDDIYLIDV
-755 VAQASHAER
+755 VAQATNAER
-764 SSTETLRNLQI
+764 SSIETLRNLQI
-775 AIPGGRTVPLRD
+775 AIPDGRTVPLGEV
-787 IATLRYELEQPVVWR
+787 ATMRYDLEQPVVWR
-802 RARQPTITVQADLVP
+802 RTRLPTITVQADLVP

-831 MEEMR
+831 VDELR
-836 RSLPPGYSIEVGGT
+836 RSLPPGYTVEAGGT
-850 VENSAKGMTSITAV
+850 VENSAKGMASITAV
-864 FPIMVFV
+864 FPIMIFV
-871 MLTVLMIQLQ
+871 MLTILMIQLQ
-881 GFSKLFLVISVA
+881 SFQKLFLVISVA

-937 DEHLAMGEHP
+937 DEHLEAGEHP

-1015 EPVPETAETVRSRP
+1015 EPAAEERAKPRYDEAMHP
-1029 EGASRPDDR
+1029 PGA
-1038 APRSGATGGGVPSG
+1038 APTKGVTSG

>member
-17 TWYLI
+17 VWYLI
-22 LSLTLAGGLAYLR
+22 ISLTLAGGMAYMR

-47 TMVVQTNWPGATI
+47 TMVVQANWPGATI

-95 YVNLKDYTPASAV
+95 YVNLKDYTPAEAV
-108 SDLWYQVRKKIA
+108 PDLWYQVRKKIA
-120 DMKAT
+120 DMKST
-125 LPQGIQGPAFNDEFG
+125 LPQGVQGPAFNDEFG
-140 DTFGTVYAFTADG
+140 DTFGTVFAFTADG
-153 FSYRELKDYAEFAR
+153 FSYRELKDYAETAR

-175 VGKIQFVGIQNE
+175 VGKIQFVGVQNE
-187 KIYLDFSTR
+187 RIYLDFSTR
-196 QLAAMGIDRGQVI
+196 KLAAMGIDREQVI
-209 ADLQAQNAVSPAGV
+209 AELQAQNAVAPAGV
-223 VQSGDEKVTVRV
+223 VQAGDEKISVRV

-251 ANDRF
+251 ANDKF
-256 YRLTDIAEVRR
+256 YRLADLADIRR
-267 GYADPPTAIFRHNGE
+267 GYADPPSPLFRYNGQ
-282 PAIGLI
+282 PAIGMI

-293 GGNVLAFGEG
+293 GGNVLTFGEG
-303 IHERMRQVE
+303 IRERMRQVE

-330 VEDSVAGF
+330 VEESVAGF
-338 IKALEEAVIIVLAV
+338 TKALKEAVVIVLVV
-352 SFVSLGLRAG
+352 SFISLGLRAG

-369 PLVLAMTF
+369 PLVLGMTF

-383 DIALQRISLGAL
+383 DITLQRISLGAL

-441 TLVTVA
+441 TLITVA

-482 LFAPLIGVYVLR
+482 LFAPLIGVNVL
-494 PPRGGG
+494 PKTMKSKHGG
-500 HGHGAAHE
+500 E

-514 MFRGSLRMAM
+514 TFRGSLRLAM
-524 RARYLVIGL
+524 RARYVVIVA
-533 TLAIFALSV
+533 TLLLFGLSV

-570 ASIKATRDTA
+570 ASIRSTEEVV
-580 DRLEK
+580 DRFEK
-585 VLAADPDIDHW
+585 VLAADPDVERW
-596 SFYIGQGAIRFYLPL
+596 SFYIGQGAVRFYLPL
-611 DVQLTND
+611 DVQLAND

-633 EAVRARLEQVLNEG
+633 EAVRARLEKVLNEN

-656 PLEMGPPVGWPLQ
+656 PLEMGPPVGWPIQ
-669 YRVSGPDVGEVRAL
+669 YRVSGPDVGEVRAI
-683 ANRVAD
+683 AARMAD
-689 TIGGN
+689 TIGTN
-694 PYTRLIN
+694 PYTLLVN

-711 RVEVDQDKARL
+711 RVDVDQDKARL
-722 LGITSKTLEQALN
+722 LGISSKSLNQALN
-735 ATVSGLAFT
+735 ATVSGAAFT
-744 QLRDDIYLIDV
+744 QVRDDIYLIDV
-755 VAQASHAER
+755 VAQATNAER
-764 SSTETLRNLQI
+764 SSIETLRNLQI
-775 AIPGGRTVPLRD
+775 AIPDGRTVPLGEV
-787 IATLRYELEQPVVWR
+787 ATMRYDLEQPVVWR
-802 RARQPTITVQADLVP
+802 RSRLPTITVQADLVP

-831 MEEMR
+831 VDELR
-836 RSLPPGYSIEVGGT
+836 RSLPPGYSIEAGGT
-850 VENSAKGMTSITAV
+850 VENSAKGMASITAV

-871 MLTVLMIQLQ
+871 MLTILMIQLQ
-881 GFSKLFLVISVA
+881 SFQKLFLVISVA

-937 DEHLAMGEHP
+937 DEHLEAGEHP

-1006 LYVAWFRIQ
+1006 LYVAWFRIR
-1015 EPVPETAETVRSRP
+1015 EPAAE
-1029 EGASRPDDR
+1029 ER
-1038 APRSGATGGGVPSG
+1038 AKPRYDEAVHPPGPAPTKGVTSG

>member
-17 TWYLI
+17 VWYLI
-22 LSLTLAGGLAYLR
+22 ISLTLAGGMAYMR

-47 TMVVQTNWPGATI
+47 TMVVQANWPGATI

-95 YVNLKDYTPASAV
+95 YVNLKDYTPAEAV
-108 SDLWYQVRKKIA
+108 PDLWYQVRKKIA
-120 DMKAT
+120 DMKST
-125 LPQGIQGPAFNDEFG
+125 LPQGVLGPGFNDEFG

-153 FSYRELKDYAEFAR
+153 FSYRELKDYAETAR

-175 VGKIQFVGIQNE
+175 VGKIQFVGVQNE

-196 QLAAMGIDRGQVI
+196 KLAAMGIDREQVI
-209 ADLQAQNAVSPAGV
+209 ADLQAQNAVAPAGV
-223 VQSGDEKVTVRV
+223 VQAGDEKVSVRV

-251 ANDRF
+251 ANGKF
-256 YRLTDIAEVRR
+256 YRLADLADIRR
-267 GYADPPTAIFRHNGE
+267 GYADPPSPLFRYNGQ
-282 PAIGLI
+282 PAIGMI

-293 GGNVLAFGEG
+293 GGNVLKFGEG

-330 VEDSVAGF
+330 VEESVAGF
-338 IKALEEAVIIVLAV
+338 TKALKEAVVIVLVV
-352 SFVSLGLRAG
+352 SFISLGLRAG

-369 PLVLAMTF
+369 PLVLGMTF
-377 IGMEFF
+377 IGMEFY
-383 DIALQRISLGAL
+383 DITLQRISLGAL

-441 TLVTVA
+441 TLITVA

-482 LFAPLIGVYVLR
+482 LFAPLIGVNVL
-494 PPRGGG
+494 PKTMKSKHGG
-500 HGHGAAHE
+500 E

-514 MFRGSLRMAM
+514 MFRGSLRLAM
-524 RARYLVIGL
+524 RARYLVIVA
-533 TLAIFALSV
+533 TLLLFGLSV
-542 FGLRFVQQQ
+542 FGMRFVQQQ

-570 ASIKATRDTA
+570 ASIRATEEVV
-580 DRLEK
+580 DRFEK
-585 VLAADPDIDHW
+585 VLAADPDVAHW
-596 SFYIGQGAIRFYLPL
+596 SFYVGQGAIRFYLPL
-611 DVQLTND
+611 DVQLAND

-633 EAVRARLEQVLNEG
+633 EAVRARLEKVLNED
-647 FSDLNTRVS
+647 FSDLNTRIS
-656 PLEMGPPVGWPLQ
+656 PLEMGPPVGWPIQ
-669 YRVSGPDVGEVRAL
+669 YRVSGPDVGEVRSIA
-683 ANRVAD
+683 ARMAD
-689 TIGGN
+689 TIGTN
-694 PYTRLIN
+694 PYTLLVN

-711 RVEVDQDKARL
+711 RVDVDQDKARL
-722 LGITSKTLEQALN
+722 LGISSKSLNQALN
-735 ATVSGLAFT
+735 ATVSGAAFT
-744 QLRDDIYLIDV
+744 QVRDDIYLIDV
-755 VAQASHAER
+755 VAQATNAER
-764 SSTETLRNLQI
+764 SSIETLRNLQI
-775 AIPGGRTVPLRD
+775 AIPDGRTVPLGEV
-787 IATLRYELEQPVVWR
+787 AALRYDLEQPVVWR
-802 RARQPTITVQADLVP
+802 RSRLPTITVQADLVP

-831 MEEMR
+831 VNELR

-850 VENSAKGMTSITAV
+850 VENSAKGMASITAV
-864 FPIMVFV
+864 FPIMIFV
-871 MLTVLMIQLQ
+871 MLTILMVQLQ
-881 GFSKLFLVISVA
+881 SFQKLFLVISVA

-937 DEHLAMGEHP
+937 DEHLEAGEHP

-1006 LYVAWFRIQ
+1006 LYVAWFRIK
-1015 EPVPETAETVRSRP
+1015 EPAAEEIVKPRH
-1029 EGASRPDDR
+1029 DDAVHPQGP
-1038 APRSGATGGGVPSG
+1038 APTKGVTSGA
-1052 V
+1052 

>member
-1 MTGFNL
+1 MTSFNL

-17 TWYLI
+17 VWYLI
-22 LSLTLAGGLAYLR
+22 LSLTLAGGLAYMR

-60 EDTMKLVTDPIE
+60 EDTMNLVTDPIE

-90 GISVV
+90 GVSVV
-95 YVNLKDYTPASAV
+95 YVNLKDYTPAEAV
-108 SDLWYQVRKKIA
+108 PDLWYQTRKKIA
-120 DMKAT
+120 DMKST
-125 LPQGIQGPAFNDEFG
+125 LPQGVQGPGFNDEFG

-153 FSYRELKDYAEFAR
+153 FSYRELKDFAETAR
-167 AELMRVPD
+167 AEMMRVPD
-175 VGKIQFVGIQNE
+175 VGKVQFVGVQNE

-196 QLAAMGIDRGQVI
+196 QLAAMGIDRDEVV
-209 ADLQAQNAVSPAGV
+209 AALQAQNAVAPAGV
-223 VQSGDEKVTVRV
+223 VQAGDEKISIRV

-251 ANDRF
+251 ANDKF
-256 YRLTDIAEVRR
+256 YRLADVAQVRR
-267 GYADPPTAIFRHNGE
+267 GYADPPTPLFRYNGQ
-282 PAIGLI
+282 PAIGMI

-293 GGNVLAFGEG
+293 GGNMLTFGEG
-303 IHERMRQVE
+303 IHEKMRQVE
-312 ANLPVGIGV
+312 ANLPVGINV

-330 VEDSVAGF
+330 VEESIAGF
-338 IKALEEAVIIVLAV
+338 TKALKEAVIIVLAV

-362 LVVATSI
+362 MVVATSI

-377 IGMEFF
+377 MGMEFF
-383 DIALQRISLGAL
+383 GIELQRISLGAL

-464 TLFAVVAM
+464 SLFAVVAM

-482 LFAPLIGVYVLR
+482 LFAPLIGVNVLK
-494 PPRGGG
+494 PNPKAQAHGPG
-500 HGHGAAHE
+500 HGHE

-514 MFRGSLRMAM
+514 MFRGALRMAM
-524 RARYLVIGL
+524 RARYLVIAV
-533 TLAIFALSV
+533 TVAMFALSV
-542 FGLRFVQQQ
+542 FGMKFVQQQ

-570 ASIKATRDTA
+570 ASINATREVVE
-580 DRLEK
+580 RFEK
-585 VLAADPDIDHW
+585 VLAADPDVEHW
-596 SFYIGQGAIRFYLPL
+596 SFYVGQGAIRFYLPL
-611 DVQLTND
+611 DVQLAND

-633 EAVRARLEQVLNEG
+633 DGVRARLEKVLNEN

-656 PLEMGPPVGWPLQ
+656 PLEMGPPVGWPVQ
-669 YRVSGPDVGEVRAL
+669 YRVSGPEVDEVRSI
-683 ANRVAD
+683 ANRMAD
-689 TIGGN
+689 TIGTN
-694 PYTRLIN
+694 PYTLLIN

-711 RVEVDQDKARL
+711 RVDVDQDKARL
-722 LGITSKTLEQALN
+722 LGISSKSLGEALN
-735 ATVSGLAFT
+735 ATVSGAAFT
-744 QLRDDIYLIDV
+744 QLRDNIYLIDV
-755 VAQASHAER
+755 VAQASNAER
-764 SSTETLRNLQI
+764 SSIETLRNLQI
-775 AIPGGRTVPLRD
+775 AIPEGRTVPLREV
-787 IATLRYELEQPVVWR
+787 ATLRYELEQPVVWR
-802 RARQPTITVQADLVP
+802 RSRLPTITVQADLVP
-817 PLQAATVVQQLAPA
+817 PLQAATVVQQLEPA
-831 MEEMR
+831 VNQLR
-836 RSLPPGYSIEVGGT
+836 RSLPPGYTIEAGGT
-850 VENSAKGMTSITAV
+850 VENSAKGMASITAV

-881 GFSKLFLVISVA
+881 SFQKLFLVISVA

-987 AIIGGLIVATLL
+987 AIIGGLIVATVL

-1006 LYVAWFRIQ
+1006 LYVTWFRIK
-1015 EPVPETAETVRSRP
+1015 EPAPEAAEAARPPRHDGTARP
-1029 EGASRPDDR
+1029 QDQP
-1038 APRSGATGGGVPSG
+1038 PTKGVPSG
-1052 V
+1052 A

>member
-1 MTGFNL
+1 MMGFNL

-17 TWYLI
+17 VWYLI
-22 LSLTLAGGLAYLR
+22 LSLTLAGGMAYMR

-47 TMVVQTNWPGATI
+47 TMVVRTDWPGATI
-60 EDTMKLVTDPIE
+60 DDTMNLVTDQIE
-72 KKLEEIPYLDYV
+72 KKLEEVPYLDYV

-90 GISVV
+90 GQSVV
-95 YVNLKDYTPASAV
+95 YVNLKDYTPAEAV
-108 SDLWYQVRKKIA
+108 PDLWYQVRKKIA
-120 DMKAT
+120 DMKGA
-125 LPQGIQGPAFNDEFG
+125 LPQGVVGPLFNDEFG
-140 DTFGTVYAFTADG
+140 DTFGTIYAFTADG
-153 FSYRELKDYAEFAR
+153 FSYRELKDYAESAR
-167 AELMRVPD
+167 AELMRVRD
-175 VGKIQFVGIQNE
+175 VGKVQFVGIQDE

-196 QLAAMGIDRGQVI
+196 QLAAMGIDREQVI
-209 ADLQAQNAVSPAGV
+209 AELQEQNAVAPAGV
-223 VQSGDEKVTVRV
+223 VQAGNEKVTVRV
-235 SGAFTSED
+235 SGAFTSEE

-251 ANDRF
+251 ANGKF
-256 YRLTDIAEVRR
+256 YRLADLAQVRR
-267 GYADPPTAIFRHNGE
+267 GYADPPSPIFRYNGE
-282 PAIGLI
+282 PAIGMI
-288 ISMAA
+288 ISMTA

-303 IHERMRQVE
+303 IRERMRQVE

-330 VEDSVAGF
+330 VEESVAGF
-338 IKALEEAVIIVLAV
+338 TKALVEAVVIVLAV

-362 LVVATSI
+362 VVVATSI

-377 IGMEFF
+377 IGMEFYG
-383 DIALQRISLGAL
+383 IALQRISLGAL

-418 EGFSLDKAAT
+418 EGSSLEKAAT

-441 TLVTVA
+441 TLITVA

-464 TLFAVVAM
+464 SLFAVIAM

-482 LFAPLIGVYVLR
+482 LFAPLIGVNMLR
-494 PPRGGG
+494 ADPKKQ
-500 HGHGAAHE
+500 HSHE

-514 MFRGSLRMAM
+514 LFRSSLRMAM
-524 RARYLVIGL
+524 RARWLVIAL
-533 TLAIFALSV
+533 TLLLFGLSV

-562 VNLTLPQT
+562 VNLTQPQT
-570 ASIKATRDTA
+570 ASIRATQDTV

-596 SFYIGQGAIRFYLPL
+596 SVYIGQGAVRFYLPL
-611 DVQLTND
+611 DVQLAND

-623 VVVTKGYKVR
+623 VVVTKGYEVR
-633 EAVRARLEQVLNEG
+633 DAVRARLETVLNEQ
-647 FSDLNTRVS
+647 FSDLSTRVS
-656 PLEMGPPVGWPLQ
+656 PLELGPPVGWPIQ

-683 ANRVAD
+683 ASRMAD
-689 TIGGN
+689 TIGAN
-694 PYTRLIN
+694 PYTLLIN

-711 RVEVDQDKARL
+711 RVDVDQDKARQ
-722 LGITSKTLEQALN
+722 LGISSKSLTQALN
-735 ATVSGLAFT
+735 ATVSGAAVT
-744 QLRDDIYLIDV
+744 QVRDSIYLIDV
-755 VAQASHAER
+755 VAQASNAER
-764 SSTETLRNLQI
+764 SSIETLRNLQV
-775 AIPGGRTVPLRD
+775 AIPDGRTVPLGEV
-787 IATLRYELEQPVVWR
+787 AALRYDLEQPLIWR
-802 RARQPTITVQADLVP
+802 RARLPTITVQADLVP

-831 MEEMR
+831 VDEMR

-850 VENSAKGMTSITAV
+850 VENSAKGMASITAV

-881 GFSKLFLVISVA
+881 SFQKLFLVISVA

-937 DEHLAMGEHP
+937 DEHLEAGEHP

-987 AIIGGLIVATLL
+987 AIIGGLIVATVL

-1006 LYVAWFRIQ
+1006 LYVAWFRIK
-1015 EPVPETAETVRSRP
+1015 EPETETHTARP
-1029 EGASRPDDR
+1029 RHDEAIPPHGQAPTKGAT
-1038 APRSGATGGGVPSG
+1038 SGA
-1052 V
+1052 

>member
-17 TWYLI
+17 VWYLI
-22 LSLTLAGGLAYLR
+22 ISLTVAGGMAYVR

-47 TMVVQTNWPGATI
+47 TMVVQANWPGATI

-90 GISVV
+90 GVSVV
-95 YVNLKDYTPASAV
+95 YVNLKDYTPAEAV
-108 SDLWYQVRKKIA
+108 PDLWYQTRKKIA

-125 LPQGIQGPAFNDEFG
+125 LPQGVQGPAFNDEFG

-153 FSYRELKDYAEFAR
+153 FSYRELKDYAETAR

-175 VGKIQFVGIQNE
+175 VGKIQLVGVQNE

-196 QLAAMGIDRGQVI
+196 KLAAMGIDREQVI
-209 ADLQAQNAVSPAGV
+209 AELQAQNAVAPAGV
-223 VQSGDEKVTVRV
+223 VQAGDEKVSVRV

-251 ANDRF
+251 ANDKF
-256 YRLTDIAEVRR
+256 YRLADLADIRR
-267 GYADPPTAIFRHNGE
+267 GYADPPSPLFRYNGE
-282 PAIGLI
+282 PAIGMI

-293 GGNVLAFGEG
+293 GGNVLKFGEG

-330 VEDSVAGF
+330 VEESVAGF
-338 IKALEEAVIIVLAV
+338 TKALKEAVVIVLVV
-352 SFVSLGLRAG
+352 SFISLGLRAG

-369 PLVLAMTF
+369 PLVLGMTF

-383 DIALQRISLGAL
+383 DITLQRISLGAL

-441 TLVTVA
+441 TLITVA

-482 LFAPLIGVYVLR
+482 LFAPLIGVNVL
-494 PPRGGG
+494 PKTMKSKHGG
-500 HGHGAAHE
+500 E

-514 MFRGSLRMAM
+514 TFRGILRFSM
-524 RARYLVIGL
+524 RARYLVIVA
-533 TLAIFALSV
+533 TLLLFGLSV

-570 ASIKATRDTA
+570 ASIKATEEVV
-580 DRLEK
+580 DRFEK
-585 VLAADPDIDHW
+585 VLAADPDIAHW
-596 SFYIGQGAIRFYLPL
+596 SFYVGQGAVRFYLPL
-611 DVQLTND
+611 DVQLAND

-633 EAVRARLEQVLNEG
+633 EAVRARLEKVLNED

-656 PLEMGPPVGWPLQ
+656 PLEMGPPVGWPIQ
-669 YRVSGPDVGEVRAL
+669 YRVSGPDVDEVRSIA
-683 ANRVAD
+683 ARMAD
-689 TIGGN
+689 TIGTN
-694 PYTRLIN
+694 PYTLLVN

-711 RVEVDQDKARL
+711 RVDVDQDKARL
-722 LGITSKTLEQALN
+722 LGISSKSLNQALN
-735 ATVSGLAFT
+735 ATVSGAAFT

-755 VAQASHAER
+755 VAQATNAER
-764 SSTETLRNLQI
+764 SSIETLRNLQI
-775 AIPGGRTVPLRD
+775 AIPDGRTVPLGEV
-787 IATLRYELEQPVVWR
+787 AALRYDLEQPVVWR
-802 RARQPTITVQADLVP
+802 RSRLPTITVQADLVP

-831 MEEMR
+831 VDELR
-836 RSLPPGYSIEVGGT
+836 RSLPPGYTIEAGGT
-850 VENSAKGMTSITAV
+850 VENSAKGMASITAV

-871 MLTVLMIQLQ
+871 MLTILMIQLQ
-881 GFSKLFLVISVA
+881 SFQKLFLVISVA

-937 DEHLAMGEHP
+937 DEHLEAGEHP

-987 AIIGGLIVATLL
+987 AIIGGLIVATML
-999 TLLFLPA
+999 TLIFLPA
-1006 LYVAWFRIQ
+1006 LYVAWFRIK
-1015 EPVPETAETVRSRP
+1015 EPAAEERATPRRDTAAHPPGPPPTT
-1029 EGASRPDDR
+1029 
-1038 APRSGATGGGVPSG
+1038 APTKGPTTGVTSGA
-1052 V
+1052 

>member
-17 TWYLI
+17 VWYLI
-22 LSLTLAGGLAYLR
+22 ISLTLAGGMAYMR

-47 TMVVQTNWPGATI
+47 TMVVQANWPGATI

-95 YVNLKDYTPASAV
+95 YVNLKDYTPAEAV
-108 SDLWYQVRKKIA
+108 PDLWYQVRKKIA
-120 DMKAT
+120 DMKST
-125 LPQGIQGPAFNDEFG
+125 LPQGVQGPAFNDEFG
-140 DTFGTVYAFTADG
+140 DTFGTVFAFTADG
-153 FSYRELKDYAEFAR
+153 FSYRELKDYAETAR
-167 AELMRVPD
+167 ADLMRVPD
-175 VGKIQFVGIQNE
+175 VGKIQFVGVQNE
-187 KIYLDFSTR
+187 RIYLDFSTR
-196 QLAAMGIDRGQVI
+196 KLAAMGIDREQVI
-209 ADLQAQNAVSPAGV
+209 AELQAQNAVAPAGV
-223 VQSGDEKVTVRV
+223 VQAGDEKISVRV

-251 ANDRF
+251 ANDKF
-256 YRLTDIAEVRR
+256 YRLADLADIRR
-267 GYADPPTAIFRHNGE
+267 GYADPPSPLFRYNGQ
-282 PAIGLI
+282 PAIGMI

-293 GGNVLAFGEG
+293 GGNVLTFGEG
-303 IHERMRQVE
+303 IRERMRQVE

-330 VEDSVAGF
+330 VEESVAGF
-338 IKALEEAVIIVLAV
+338 TKALKEAVVIVLVV
-352 SFVSLGLRAG
+352 SFISLGLRAG

-369 PLVLAMTF
+369 PLVLGMTF
-377 IGMEFF
+377 IGMEFYG
-383 DIALQRISLGAL
+383 ITLQRISLGAL

-441 TLVTVA
+441 TLITVA

-482 LFAPLIGVYVLR
+482 LFAPLIGVNVL
-494 PPRGGG
+494 PKTMKAK
-500 HGHGAAHE
+500 HGSE

-514 MFRGSLRMAM
+514 MFRGSLRLAM
-524 RARYLVIGL
+524 RARYVVIVA
-533 TLAIFALSV
+533 TLLLFGLSV

-570 ASIKATRDTA
+570 ASIRSTEEVV
-580 DRLEK
+580 DRFEK
-585 VLAADPDIDHW
+585 VLAADPDIERW
-596 SFYIGQGAIRFYLPL
+596 SFYVGQGAVRFYLPL
-611 DVQLTND
+611 DVQLAND

-633 EAVRARLEQVLNEG
+633 EAVRARLEKVLNEN

-656 PLEMGPPVGWPLQ
+656 PLEMGPPVGWPIQ
-669 YRVSGPDVGEVRAL
+669 YRVSGPDVGEVRAI
-683 ANRVAD
+683 AARMAD
-689 TIGGN
+689 TIGTN
-694 PYTRLIN
+694 PYTLLVN

-711 RVEVDQDKARL
+711 RVDVDQDKARL
-722 LGITSKTLEQALN
+722 LGISSKSLNQALN
-735 ATVSGLAFT
+735 ATVSGAAFT
-744 QLRDDIYLIDV
+744 QVRDDIYLIDV
-755 VAQASHAER
+755 VAQATNAER
-764 SSTETLRNLQI
+764 SSIETLRNLQI
-775 AIPGGRTVPLRD
+775 AIPDGRTVPLGEV
-787 IATLRYELEQPVVWR
+787 ATMRYDLEQPVVWR
-802 RARQPTITVQADLVP
+802 RTRLPTITVQADLVP

-831 MEEMR
+831 VDELR
-836 RSLPPGYSIEVGGT
+836 RSLPPGYTVEAGGT
-850 VENSAKGMTSITAV
+850 VENSAKGMASITAV
-864 FPIMVFV
+864 FPIMIFV
-871 MLTVLMIQLQ
+871 MLTILMIQLQ
-881 GFSKLFLVISVA
+881 SFQKLFLVISVA

-937 DEHLAMGEHP
+937 DEHLEAGEHP

-1006 LYVAWFRIQ
+1006 LYVAWFRIR
-1015 EPVPETAETVRSRP
+1015 EPAAEERTKPRYDEAMHP
-1029 EGASRPDDR
+1029 PGP
-1038 APRSGATGGGVPSG
+1038 APTKGVTSG